1 VSKRTLRDRY
11 RDLSPMAKKV
21 LLGAVGVIVLLGFIQ
36 GQIDEIEP
44 ATASSPT
51 ATQDAPAVSSPT
63 ATQDAPAVTAASS
76 ATTTTTRP
84 ETRRNWLKELRD
96 SFGGEAP
103 AWAVS
108 MTDVEYRG
116 GYLHVYLQTDDSDH
130 LRAACTYVGLLFD
143 EPVQTYSMG
152 VANVRTRLDGSS
164 CS

>member
-1 VSKRTLRDRY
+1 MSKRTLRNRY
-11 RDLSPMAKKV
+11 RDLSPLAKKV

-36 GQIDEIEP
+36 GQIDENEP

-51 ATQDAPAVSSPT
+51 AAQDAPAV
-63 ATQDAPAVTAASS
+63 AAASS
-76 ATTTTTRP
+76 ATTTMQRP

-103 AWAVS
+103 TWAVS

-116 GYLHVYLQTDDSDH
+116 GYLHVYLQTDDPDH

>member
-1 VSKRTLRDRY
+1 
-11 RDLSPMAKKV
+11 MAKKL

-36 GQIDEIEP
+36 GQIDENEP
-44 ATASSPT
+44 ATAS
-51 ATQDAPAVSSPT
+51 AQDAPAVSSPT
-63 ATQDAPAVTAASS
+63 AAQDAPAVTAASS
-76 ATTTTTRP
+76 ATTTRP

-116 GYLHVYLQTDDSDH
+116 GYLHVYLQTDDPDH

>member
-1 VSKRTLRDRY
+1 
-11 RDLSPMAKKV
+11 SPMAKKV

-36 GQIDEIEP
+36 GQIDENEP

-51 ATQDAPAVSSPT
+51 ATQDAAAVSSPT
-63 ATQDAPAVTAASS
+63 AAQDAPAVTQASS
-76 ATTTTTRP
+76 ATTTTRP
-84 ETRRNWLKELRD
+84 EIRTKWPKELRD

-103 AWAVS
+103 TWAVS

-116 GYLHVYLQTDDSDH
+116 GYLHVYLQTDDPDH
-130 LRAACTYVGLLFD
+130 LRAACTYVGLLFG

-164 CS
+164 CT

>member
-1 VSKRTLRDRY
+1 MSKRTLRDRY

-36 GQIDEIEP
+36 GQIDENEPANEP

-51 ATQDAPAVSSPT
+51 AA
-63 ATQDAPAVTAASS
+63 QDAPAVTAASS
-76 ATTTTTRP
+76 ATTTTRS
-84 ETRRNWLKELRD
+84 ETRRDWLKELRD

-108 MTDVEYRG
+108 VTDVEHRG
-116 GYLHVYLQTDDSDH
+116 GYLHVYLQTDDPDH